1 MAGSGRPALSAASK
15 LYRIGP
21 RCTAT
26 LPRSSCTDGLAGM
39 HANRFH
45 GQVELDRLAA
55 APLPA
60 AAQVSAFHRRTI
72 DRLAVE
78 LPDRPRTAGNVHL
91 AADDVRP

>member
-1 MAGSGRPALSAASK
+1 MAGSGRPALSTASK

-39 HANRFH
+39 HANRIH
-45 GQVELDRLAA
+45 GQVEL
-55 APLPA
+55 
-60 AAQVSAFHRRTI
+60 